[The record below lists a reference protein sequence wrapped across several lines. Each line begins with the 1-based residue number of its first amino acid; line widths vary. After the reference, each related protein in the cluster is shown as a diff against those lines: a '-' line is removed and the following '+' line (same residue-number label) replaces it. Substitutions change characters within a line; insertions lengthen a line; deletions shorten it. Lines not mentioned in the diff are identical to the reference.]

1 VAKLT
6 GGELVGDGGV
16 RLTGIAPLERAGPS
30 DLSFLTGGR
39 YLKAFRASRAGAV
52 LIKKEFRDETSGP
65 ATRIVVPEPRM
76 AMANIV
82 RGLFPEPPRPAGVD
96 PTARLGAGVV
106 LGPDVFLGPYV
117 VLGAGVKL
125 GARCVIMAGAV
136 LGDKCSAG
144 DDVTIHPNV
153 VLYPRT
159 VLGNRVV
166 LHAGAR
172 LGSDGFG
179 YVRGPEGHEKVPHV
193 GRVVVED
200 DVEIGANT
208 CVDRGSIGDT
218 IIGAGTKIDN
228 LCQVGHNVRIGKRC
242 ILMGQAGI
250 AGSCILED
258 DVIMA
263 GQAGL
268 AGHFTVGKGAI
279 VAAQAGPISDVPAGM
294 SVSGFPAREHREYMR
309 AMAALFKLAP
319 LARKLEALVE
329 RGRDKAR

>member
-1 VAKLT
+1 MAALT
-6 GGELVGDGGV
+6 GGELVGTGSV
-16 RLTGIAPLERAGPS
+16 RLTGIAPLERAGPT

-39 YLKAFRASRAGAV
+39 YLKAFHDSRAGAV
-52 LIKKEFRDETSGP
+52 LIKKEFKGDPSGP
-65 ATRIVVPEPRM
+65 ATRIVVGDPRM

-82 RGLFPEPPRPAGVD
+82 RGLFPDPPRPVGVD
-96 PTARLGAGVV
+96 PTARIGAGAV
-106 LGPDVFLGPYV
+106 LGEGVFLGPYV

-125 GARCVIMAGAV
+125 GARCVVMAGAV

-144 DDVTIHPNV
+144 EDVTIHPGV

-159 VLGNRVV
+159 ALGNRVI
-166 LHAGAR
+166 LHAGVK

-193 GRVVVED
+193 GRVIVED

-228 LCQVGHNVRIGKRC
+228 LVQVGHNVRIGKRC
-242 ILMGQAGI
+242 ILMGQAGV

-258 DVIMA
+258 DVVMA

-268 AGHFTVGKGAI
+268 AGHFRVGAGAKI
-279 VAAQAGPISDVPAGM
+279 AAQAGPIGEVPAGM

-309 AMAALFKLAP
+309 AMGALFRLAP
-319 LARKLEALVE
+319 IIRQLEALVE
-329 RGRDKAR
+329 RGSDEAE

>member
-1 VAKLT
+1 VAALT
-6 GGELVGDGGV
+6 GGELVGDGSA
-16 RLTGIAPLERAGPS
+16 RLSGIAPLERAGQT

-39 YLKAFRASRAGAV
+39 YLKAFQASRAGAV
-52 LIKKEFRDETSGP
+52 LIRKEFRDEPSGP
-65 ATRIVVPEPRM
+65 KTRIVVDEPRM

-82 RGLFPEPPRPAGVD
+82 RGLFPDPPRPVGVD
-96 PTARLGAGVV
+96 LTARIGAGAV

-125 GARCVIMAGAV
+125 GARCVVMAGAV
-136 LGDKCSAG
+136 LGELCSAG
-144 DDVTIHPNV
+144 DDVTIHPQV
-153 VLYPRT
+153 VCYPRT

-200 DVEIGANT
+200 DVEIGANS
-208 CVDRGSIGDT
+208 CVDRGSVGDT
-218 IIGAGTKIDN
+218 VIGAGTKIDN
-228 LCQVGHNVRIGKRC
+228 LVQIGHNVRIGKRC
-242 ILMGQAGI
+242 ILMGQAGV
-250 AGSCILED
+250 AGSCIMED
-258 DVIMA
+258 DVVMA

-268 AGHFTVGKGAI
+268 AGHFTVGKGAKI
-279 VAAQAGPISDVPAGM
+279 AAQAGPISDVAPGM

-309 AMAALFKLAP
+309 AMAALFILAP
-319 LARKLEALVE
+319 LVRKLEALVE
-329 RGRDKAR
+329 RGSDEAK